1 MRKRGFFK
9 WILLAFACA
18 CCGLFFACDSCGDG
32 DLGEIYY
39 TVQLQSASDTNDR
52 RYSKG
57 SFINEPQTPN
67 KVGHTFVGWYNPA
80 TDEYWDFD
88 KDVVTGDL
96 LLVAHF
102 KPTVNAL
109 VFESNDGEGR
119 SISAPAQT
127 GEIRY
132 LPECPFQ
139 RLGYRFLG
147 WGDLHDGAVKY
158 AAGDSFEVENRY
170 VDYAMTYTFYAI
182 WEAVDCTV
190 TFDGNGGVGEMTAV
204 KMYPERYYA
213 LPEPAFTNGK
223 LALAGWSYTDDGTVD
238 VFNGEYFVFRPKD
251 WTGYDPEKGFIL
263 YAVWEEYTDG
273 LVFSCSGSRAS
284 VTGYT
289 GTDKAVHIPTGYMG
303 RRCEMIDLRAF
314 KNNTLIES
322 VTAGGCLAETHY
334 GGGLT
339 VSQYAFYGCVNLKRV
354 DAARGVFSVLK
365 EAFAGCTA
373 LQSFQFSA
381 DGYIDEKAF
390 YGCTALQT
398 VVWPQ
403 RLQELGDGAFGLCGA
418 LARVYYQGTQTDWE
432 KITIDGNNSALTAR
446 DRVLFQRNRTADGRK
461 RRLRRELLA
470 VRGRRADRLGKKEGL
485 IGRIFMKIHF
495 SQRFHLRLS

>member
-18 CCGLFFACDSCGDG
+18 CCELFFACDSCGDG

-96 LLVAHF
+96 VLVAHF

-182 WEAVDCTV
+182 WEAVECTV

-251 WTGYDPEKGFIL
+251 WTGYDSEKGFIL

-339 VSQYAFYGCVNLKRV
+339 VSQEAFYGCVNLKRV